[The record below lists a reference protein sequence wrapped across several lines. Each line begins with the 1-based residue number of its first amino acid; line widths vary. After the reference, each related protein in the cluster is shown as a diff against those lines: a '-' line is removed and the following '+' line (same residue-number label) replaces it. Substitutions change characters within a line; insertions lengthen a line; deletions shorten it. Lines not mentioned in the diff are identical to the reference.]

1 MDWELAAE
9 KILITMMGHLGFQ
22 VQVAQESTDGGLC
35 LHISTE
41 HSKSVIGRNGD
52 RLEDIQYLVNRILRK
67 HYPEAPRVKVDCDLY
82 RQEQETILVDKAKE
96 LAVKAIDTG
105 KSIRT
110 RPLNAYYRRIVHN
123 ALADEAVETL
133 SPRSPARYKRVEITP
148 K

>member
-9 KILITMMGHLGFQ
+9 KILMTMMRHLGFQ
-22 VQVAQESTDGGLC
+22 VQVEQESNDGGLC

-41 HSKSVIGRNGD
+41 HSKSVIGRNED
-52 RLEDIQYLVNRILRK
+52 RLEDIQYLVNRILQK
-67 HYPEAPRVKVDCDLY
+67 HYPEAPRVKVDCDQY
-82 RQEQETILVDKAKE
+82 RQGQETRLVEKAKE
-96 LAVKAIDTG
+96 LAIKAVDTG

-123 ALADEAVETL
+123 ALADAGVETH
-133 SPRSPARYKRVEITP
+133 SPKSSARYKRVEISP